1 MSEQKRISLRL
12 SEEKLSQIRERAD
25 SLHMSINQYLIHAT
39 NIELKQSGIS
49 YQEDPLNTKE
59 APQRL
64 IIRLSEEQ
72 RETIRKRASERGL
85 SIRQYMDFLLN
96 QKSNVDIRI
105 AVNDLEAVEK
115 QVDDLITVFNGV
127 ASVIIR
133 SGKIYEGELKTLLS
147 SMQEINGYF
156 KQLYQDEH
164 DNRYQ
169 LYAECRKKI
178 FEEIG
183 KASFIRRNRI
193 GSIDKNHSNEAID
206 G

>member
-1 MSEQKRISLRL
+1 MGEQKRISLRL
-12 SEEKLSQIRERAD
+12 SAEKLTQLHERAD
-25 SLHMSINQYLIHAT
+25 SLHMSINQYLLHAAD
-39 NIELKQSGIS
+39 IEIMQAGIN
-49 YQEDPLNTKE
+49 YQRPQIEKE

-64 IIRLSEEQ
+64 VIRLSEEQ

-105 AVNDLEAVEK
+105 AVTDLEAVEK

-133 SGKIYEGELKTLLS
+133 SGKVYEGELKTLLS
-147 SMQEINGYF
+147 SMQEINKYF
-156 KQLYQDEH
+156 KKLYQDEH

-169 LYAECRKKI
+169 LYAECRRRI
-178 FEEIG
+178 FEEID
-183 KASFIRRNRI
+183 KASFIKRNRI
-193 GSIDKNHSNEAID
+193 GSKDQSHRNESID

>member
-1 MSEQKRISLRL
+1 MGEQKRLSLRM

-25 SLHMSINQYLIHAT
+25 SLHMSINQYLLHAAD
-39 NIELKQSGIS
+39 IEITQAGIN
-49 YQEDPLNTKE
+49 YQRPQIEKE

-64 IIRLSEEQ
+64 VIRLSEEQ
-72 RETIRKRASERGL
+72 RETIRTSERGL

-96 QKSNVDIRI
+96 KRSDVDIRI
-105 AVNDLEAVEK
+105 AVTDLEAVEK

-147 SMQEINGYF
+147 SMQEINKYF
-156 KQLYQDEH
+156 KKLYQDEH

-169 LYAECRKKI
+169 LYAECRRRI
-178 FEEIG
+178 FEEID
-183 KASFIRRNRI
+183 KASFIKRNRI
-193 GSIDKNHSNEAID
+193 GSKDQSHRNESID

>member
-1 MSEQKRISLRL
+1 MGEQKRLSLRM

-25 SLHMSINQYLIHAT
+25 SLHMSINQYLLHAAD
-39 NIELKQSGIS
+39 IEITQAGIN
-49 YQEDPLNTKE
+49 YQRPQIEKE

-64 IIRLSEEQ
+64 VIRLSEEQ
-72 RETIRKRASERGL
+72 RETIRRRASERGL

-96 QKSNVDIRI
+96 KRSDVDIRI
-105 AVNDLEAVEK
+105 AVTDLEAVEK

-147 SMQEINGYF
+147 SMQEINKYF
-156 KQLYQDEH
+156 KKLYQDEH

-169 LYAECRKKI
+169 LYAECRRRI
-178 FEEIG
+178 FEEID
-183 KASFIRRNRI
+183 KASFIKRNRI
-193 GSIDKNHSNEAID
+193 GSKDQSHRNESID